1 MNGKQHR
8 KSIVCW
14 NEVLTYQTHESRM
27 EKGDNLHSILRPS
40 SKITWEDGDTG
51 HHCLVLSG
59 KVQCLQVH
67 RQLAWG
73 YILWCFNRNGG
84 SAGGTTVTRIW
95 FEGKSWMHEE
105 NQLNWQIT
113 GLENHSQCRT
123 PWDHM
128 EMPTAIS
135 LSLSLSL
142 IFLFILYVRFCVKLW
157 ISLARR
163 YDLMGWTS
171 LCWVAISVGYR

>member
-1 MNGKQHR
+1 
-8 KSIVCW
+8 
-14 NEVLTYQTHESRM
+14 M
-27 EKGDNLHSILRPS
+27 EKGGNLGSILRPGS
-40 SKITWEDGDTG
+40 QITWEDGDTG

-84 SAGGTTVTRIW
+84 SGGTTVTRIW
-95 FEGKSWMHEE
+95 FEGKSWMYEE

-123 PWDHM
+123 TWDHM
-128 EMPTAIS
+128 EMPTASLPNS

-142 IFLFILYVRFCVKLW
+142 YLIFLFILYERFCVKQW

-171 LCWVAISVGYR
+171 LCWVGISVGYR